1 MTQRLNITIP
11 GPGPWGF
18 RLAGGR
24 DFNQPLYIS
33 KVTNFSKAQRAAIL
47 ENDTILAINGYDMTN
62 ITHLDA
68 QNFIKNATG
77 NLSFT
82 LERSEQATIWTP
94 EVSEQADT
102 GINVSLKANKQQFQH
117 AGSSHNAKP
126 RLFPGSGGG
135 AAQQSAPNVVHKQ
148 FNSPVGIYSA
158 QNVAD
163 SYRGQTE
170 GMAPAQRYDDDQQAP
185 PAWQKPSAYAPGSS
199 QGPRSTSFKMVQQL
213 AGEDD
218 RGYGGQPTSAPAQAP
233 AQAPG
238 YRPGGTRSVRAP
250 VAKPTTGGSKPAN
263 ALPVCHKCNQNIMGP
278 FVKVRG
284 NPLHDTCFTCESCA
298 SSLRNKD
305 DGEEGFFVIN
315 ELLYCESCKNRIQ
328 HQPGQ
333 VNGSSVKS
341 APKSPSKQGP
351 PKVSNDGD
359 QVHTNGAS
367 TAHLSYSAPPPPEP
381 ASYDTPQANSDW
393 PADTASF
400 PDPPSF
406 LTEHAPITS
415 HRNGNGDTTDSGY
428 SDHQQD
434 DLPAPPSTMTIGM
447 KAVLNAPEPW
457 NPSESYTSPVIRSV
471 RAPMGKSLARSPS
484 PADSNSKPPSQVA
497 GRTTTTTKTFTT
509 SYQASPNTVEDDMA
523 APPPPPP
530 PPIGAAN
537 FAWKSDGPSAPRPSP
552 PPAAY
557 RPGPP
562 RAPKGQPPRSVF
574 PQPPPSMLGQRA
586 SPVAPPPA
594 QRGPPVAPP
603 PAQRG
608 PPVAPPPAQR
618 GPPVAPP
625 PAQRGPPAPPPQV
638 QRGPPAPAPGPA
650 QPRPGGAV
658 APAASAG
665 MTRTPYCEG
674 CNDPVRGTFVTAFG
688 RNWHPEHFVCAHCH
702 ENLQGKGVIE
712 DKGKIYCEE
721 DYMRLYAPKCASCMG
736 SITGE
741 CVKAMGAEYHPAC
754 FTCVVC
760 SQPITGD
767 GFHMQDGMM
776 YCKRDFQNKFRGV
789 NCGGC
794 NFPIEAGEAW
804 LEALD
809 KSYHAECFTCAQCS
823 QRLEG
828 QRFYAKGGRPYCQAH
843 GS

>member
-1 MTQRLNITIP
+1 M
-11 GPGPWGF
+11 
-18 RLAGGR
+18 
-24 DFNQPLYIS
+24 
-33 KVTNFSKAQRAAIL
+33 
-47 ENDTILAINGYDMTN
+47 
-62 ITHLDA
+62 
-68 QNFIKNATG
+68 
-77 NLSFT
+77 
-82 LERSEQATIWTP
+82 SEQATIWTP

-102 GINVSLKANKQQFQH
+102 GINISLKANKQQFQH

-135 AAQQSAPNVVHKQ
+135 AAQQPQSAPNVVHKQ

-170 GMAPAQRYDDDQQAP
+170 GMAPTNRYDDDQQAP
-185 PAWQKPSAYAPGSS
+185 AAWQKPSAYAPGSS
-199 QGPRSTSFKMVQQL
+199 QGPRSTSFKKVQQL

-218 RGYGGQPTSAPAQAP
+218 RGYGGQQTSAPAQAP
-233 AQAPG
+233 APAPG

-333 VNGSSVKS
+333 VNGSSAKS
-341 APKSPSKQGP
+341 APKSPSKPGP
-351 PKVSNDGD
+351 PKVSN
-359 QVHTNGAS
+359 
-367 TAHLSYSAPPPPEP
+367 
-381 ASYDTPQANSDW
+381 
-393 PADTASF
+393 
-400 PDPPSF
+400 
-406 LTEHAPITS
+406 
-415 HRNGNGDTTDSGY
+415 
-428 SDHQQD
+428 
-434 DLPAPPSTMTIGM
+434 
-447 KAVLNAPEPW
+447 
-457 NPSESYTSPVIRSV
+457 
-471 RAPMGKSLARSPS
+471 
-484 PADSNSKPPSQVA
+484 KPPSQVA

-530 PPIGAAN
+530 PQIGATN

-625 PAQRGPPAPPPQV
+625 PAQRGPPAPPPQG

-828 QRFYAKGGRPYCQAH
+828 QRFYAKAGRPYCQAH

>member
-1 MTQRLNITIP
+1 MAQRLNITIP

-68 QNFIKNATG
+68 QNFIKSATG

-102 GINVSLKANKQQFQH
+102 GINISLKANKQQFQH

-135 AAQQSAPNVVHKQ
+135 AAQQPQSAPNVVHKQ

-170 GMAPAQRYDDDQQAP
+170 GMAPTNRYDDDQQAP
-185 PAWQKPSAYAPGSS
+185 AAWQKPSAYAPGSS
-199 QGPRSTSFKMVQQL
+199 QGPRSTSFKKVQQL

-218 RGYGGQPTSAPAQAP
+218 RGYGGQQTSAPAQAP
-233 AQAPG
+233 APAPG

-315 ELLYCESCKNRIQ
+315 ELLYCEACKNRIQ

-333 VNGSSVKS
+333 VNGSSAKS
-341 APKSPSKQGP
+341 APKSPSKPGP
-351 PKVSNDGD
+351 PKVSN
-359 QVHTNGAS
+359 
-367 TAHLSYSAPPPPEP
+367 
-381 ASYDTPQANSDW
+381 
-393 PADTASF
+393 
-400 PDPPSF
+400 
-406 LTEHAPITS
+406 
-415 HRNGNGDTTDSGY
+415 
-428 SDHQQD
+428 
-434 DLPAPPSTMTIGM
+434 
-447 KAVLNAPEPW
+447 
-457 NPSESYTSPVIRSV
+457 
-471 RAPMGKSLARSPS
+471 
-484 PADSNSKPPSQVA
+484 KPPSQVA

-530 PPIGAAN
+530 PQIGATN

-625 PAQRGPPAPPPQV
+625 PAQRGPPAPPPQG

-828 QRFYAKGGRPYCQAH
+828 QRFYAKAGRPYCQAH